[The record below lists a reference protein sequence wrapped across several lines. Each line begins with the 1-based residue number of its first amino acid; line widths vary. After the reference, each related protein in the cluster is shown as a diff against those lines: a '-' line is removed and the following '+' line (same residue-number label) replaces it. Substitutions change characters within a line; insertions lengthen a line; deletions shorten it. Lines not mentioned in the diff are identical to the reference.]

1 MPCNDSSPEL
11 PGALLRAFARTLTR
25 RDRRR
30 VAAYVLASLLAAL
43 AGSLAALFLVPL
55 LQPSSPLPFASR
67 MPAVAA
73 ASLEADAALFAA
85 VAGLFALSRWSAACL
100 GARMASHYGVFLRR
114 KVHARL
120 VRAKLAALGDATSA
134 EIANVLTYNVEIIV
148 HGFTAMLQLLV
159 AAVTTVVTL
168 AFAFWVSPPLLLA
181 LPVFAGF
188 AWMATKLFGGEQ
200 SRISRAYVADMTRLF
215 WRGEDFPRRLRH
227 VRSFGRQQADHASY
241 ADMAGQ
247 LGHGYRRQLEL
258 AAHGRLLLELLAT
271 ATIAAAFVLAH
282 RWRGI
287 DQAALVAVCL
297 LLARLLPYLASTR
310 QGVQQLRSALP
321 AFELW
326 QRYVSLETDRWPA
339 QGAGGALRPLH
350 VRRIRLP
357 PSLVALEVRDLRLA
371 PGELTLVCGDSGIG
385 KTCLVD
391 ILSGM
396 AAPAIFEADD
406 AGREVDFDRYRTLV
420 ARSAYVSQQV
430 RPWHASV
437 RDSLRWARPEATD
450 GMMWSALAD
459 VGLGDRVRRS
469 GAGHD
474 TGLQDSGSRF
484 SGGELQRLLLAQV
497 LLREPSLAILDEA
510 TGALDAPSERAVLST
525 LRLRLPRTALVVVS
539 HRTGLAAMADQS
551 VEIGG
556 SGVATA
562 VRLASRAW
570 NPAVQRN
577 A

>member
-25 RDRRR
+25 RDRRC

-67 MPAVAA
+67 MPAAA
-73 ASLEADAALFAA
+73 TASLETDAALFAA
-85 VAGLFALSRWSAACL
+85 AAGLFALSRWSAACL
-100 GARMASHYGVFLRR
+100 GARMASHYGIFLRR

-200 SRISRAYVADMTRLF
+200 SRIGRAYVADMTRLF

-282 RWRGI
+282 RWQGI

-459 VGLGDRVRRS
+459 VGLADRVRKS
-469 GAGHD
+469 GAGLD

-497 LLREPSLAILDEA
+497 LLREPALAILDEA
-510 TGALDAPSERAVLST
+510 TGALDAASERAVLST

-570 NPAVQRN
+570 SPAVQRN

>member
-1 MPCNDSSPEL
+1 MPCDDSSADAR
-11 PGALLRAFARTLTR
+11 GALLRAFGRTLTR
-25 RDRRR
+25 ADRRR
-30 VAAYVLASLLAAL
+30 IAAYVVASLVAAL

-55 LQPSSPLPFASR
+55 LQPSSSLPFADR
-67 MPAVAA
+67 IPAAA

-85 VAGLFALSRWSAACL
+85 AAGLFAVSRWSAACL
-100 GARMASHYGVFLRR
+100 GARMASRYGVFLRR
-114 KVHARL
+114 RVHARL
-120 VRAKLAALGDATSA
+120 VRAKLDALGDATSA

-159 AAVTTVVTL
+159 AAVTTAVTL
-168 AFAFWVSPPLLLA
+168 AFAFWVSPPLVLA
-181 LPVFAGF
+181 LPVFAAF
-188 AWMATKLFGGEQ
+188 AWMATKLFGREQ

-227 VRSFGRQQADHASY
+227 VRSFGRQHADHASW
-241 ADMAGQ
+241 ADMATQ
-247 LGHGYRRQLEL
+247 LGRGYRRQLEL

-271 ATIAAAFVLAH
+271 ATIAAAFVVAH
-282 RWRGI
+282 RWQGI

-310 QGVQQLRSALP
+310 QGVQQLRSAVP

-326 QRYVSLETDRWPA
+326 QRYVSLQADRSPPQA
-339 QGAGGALRPLH
+339 PGGGLRPLRL
-350 VRRIRLP
+350 RRVRLP
-357 PSLVALEVRDLRLA
+357 ASLVPLEVRDLLLA

-396 AAPAIFEADD
+396 ATPEVFEAED
-406 AGREVDFDRYRTLV
+406 AHGEVGFDRYRALV
-420 ARSAYVSQQV
+420 GRSAYVSQQV

-437 RDSLRWARPEATD
+437 RDSLRWARPDATD
-450 GMMWSALAD
+450 EMMWGALAD
-459 VGLGDRVRRS
+459 VGLAGRVRRS
-469 GAGHD
+469 GAGLD
-474 TGLQDSGSRF
+474 AGLQESGSRF

-497 LLREPSLAILDEA
+497 LLRAPALAILDEA
-510 TGALDAPSERAVLST
+510 TSALDAASERRVLAT
-525 LRLRLPRTALVVVS
+525 LRRRLPHAALVVVS

-551 VEIGG
+551 VEIDD

-562 VRLASRAW
+562 TRAPG
-570 NPAVQRN
+570 PARSPALRRN